1 MEIADTEFCGM
12 LNFVVT
18 AGKLRTFETD
28 DIGDRAALDRAAAR
42 YSNAARDMLT
52 KWARTV
58 LPYPAEE

>member
-1 MEIADTEFCGM
+1 MERATDDFCELM
-12 LNFVVT
+12 VMVVT

-52 KWARTV
+52 KWAGTV
-58 LPYPAEE
+58 LPFPAEE